1 MTPTREHPHFVGWI
15 ALLTALPLQLFMTVW
30 AGGFFGGMSRAV
42 LGLHGD
48 MPFVVFGGLAFR
60 GVPCFAY
67 FGKRLNY
74 NRTVYSFYDDHVAFE
89 EGFFSHNKKIIKYRD
104 VVEVTL
110 RKGLLQRS
118 VGLGTIY
125 LGTVATGSNQQFNPF
140 YAIGFGN
147 ISASGVGIRDIR
159 DPDAAFDR
167 IRTLVDA
174 AGVAVMAERR
184 PLLAGQ

>member
-1 MTPTREHPHFVGWI
+1 M
-15 ALLTALPLQLFMTVW
+15 
-30 AGGFFGGMSRAV
+30 
-42 LGLHGD
+42 
-48 MPFVVFGGLAFR
+48 
-60 GVPCFAY
+60 
-67 FGKRLNY
+67 
-74 NRTVYSFYDDHVAFE
+74 AFE

-147 ISASGVGIRDIR
+147 ISASGAGIRDIR